1 MTNKL
6 YHTLQVKFTREWE
19 ARIKREE
26 MNIDL
31 LLKENIWKG
40 RERTRF

>member
-1 MTNKL
+1 MRNKL

-40 RERTRF
+40 RERT